1 MPLIPLAPTYQV
13 VQSLCQELQDKDS
26 STKKVVFL
34 DNLFLTIALAHT
46 LLYIG
51 IGVMGTTR
59 KNHREFPQRFIAAKL
74 SNSQFAYGS
83 CSTEVIDHC
92 LCFLWQDN
100 APVIGITTAFRIA
113 KDSEC
118 YVVKERKRPTNN
130 AVAAPVFSDKST
142 KELPIPKAID
152 WYNSNHNL
160 VDLADQL
167 RGNFTCKRQWETRN
181 WRPLA
186 YWLFD
191 TCLVNS
197 YLIWQSLQ
205 PQDVLGASFPT
216 RLS

>member
-1 MPLIPLAPTYQV
+1 MLPVSLAPTYLV
-13 VQSLCQELQDKDS
+13 VQDLCQELQDKDPT
-26 STKKVVFL
+26 TKKVVFF
-34 DNLFLTIALAHT
+34 DNLFLTTALAHT

-51 IGVMGTTR
+51 VGVMGTTR

-92 LCFLWQDN
+92 LCFLWQGN
-100 APVIGITTAFRIA
+100 ALVIGITTAFRMAEDPDCYIA
-113 KDSEC
+113 
-118 YVVKERKRPTNN
+118 KERKRPSNN
-130 AVAAPVFSDKST
+130 AVAAPVFGNEST

-167 RGNFTCKRQWETRN
+167 RGNFTCQWQWETRT

-186 YWLFD
+186 YWLID
-191 TCLVNS
+191 VCLVIPAIHIQEVNAYS
-197 YLIWQSLQ
+197 KESKHIS
-205 PQDVLGASFPT
+205 
-216 RLS
+216 